1 MPLRVP
7 LLDLNRLHARYRDEI
22 LRVVTNVLDSGWFV
36 LGQNVRQFE
45 EQFAEYCGVRYAI
58 GVGNGLDALRLIFR
72 AYIEQ
77 GAMSD
82 GDEIIVPANTYIA
95 SILGVSE
102 SRLKPVLV
110 EPDSRTFN
118 LDPDRIEEHITSRTK
133 GILIVHLYGQVAYS
147 EGIRTAAE
155 RHGLKVIEDA
165 AQSHGAIYRDRRVG
179 SLGDAAAFSFYPTK
193 NLGALGDAGG
203 VTTND
208 QLLAETIGSLRN
220 YGETARYSN
229 RYRGINSRLDEI
241 HAAVLSVKLK
251 YLDECNQDRRAL
263 ADFYTRNITNP
274 SIVLPTAVAPESH
287 VWHQFVVRVSD
298 RERFRH
304 HLAEQGIETLVH
316 YPIPPHQQPAF
327 REWNQRSYPITEE
340 IHRTVVSLP
349 MGVGTTDSEA
359 DRVVAACNT
368 WSA

>member
-1 MPLRVP
+1 MPVNVP
-7 LLDLNRLHARYRDEI
+7 LLDLNRFHARHRDEI
-22 LRVVTNVLDSGWFV
+22 LSAVMNVLESGWFV

-45 EQFAEYCGVRYAI
+45 EEFARYCGARYAI

-72 AYIEQ
+72 AYMEQ
-77 GAMSD
+77 GVMSE

-110 EPDSRTFN
+110 EPDIRTFN
-118 LDPDRIEEHITSRTK
+118 LDPELIEEHVTSRTK

-147 EGIRTAAE
+147 EGIRAAAA

-165 AQSHGAIYRDRRVG
+165 AQSHGAVYRGRRVG
-179 SLGDAAAFSFYPTK
+179 GLGDAAGFSFYPTK

-208 QLLAETIGSLRN
+208 QRLAETIGSLRN
-220 YGETARYSN
+220 YGESVRYAN

-251 YLDECNQDRRAL
+251 YLDACNQDRRTL
-263 ADFYTRNITNP
+263 ADLYRKNITNP
-274 SIVLPTAVAPESH
+274 SIVLPTAGAPESH
-287 VWHQFVVRVSD
+287 VWHQFVVRVND
-298 RERFRH
+298 RESFRR
-304 HLAEQGIETLVH
+304 HLVEQGIETLVH

-327 REWNQRSYPITEE
+327 KEWNLLSYPITEE

-349 MGVGTTDSEA
+349 MGVGTTESEA
-359 DRVVAACNT
+359 DRVISACNT
-368 WSA
+368 WDA